1 MELKRKIIEAKEL
14 YYLKNLFLIKYLFSL
29 IISLLAISSTKDF
42 GYTIISLIELSLI
55 FFLSNFFI
63 KRFQVITQIFN
74 SVLLLL
80 YNTQILV
87 LNFGTSYVTLTMVDN
102 ISSWE
107 ALGGR
112 AFIYGFAILLLLF
125 FSFLPINKIELLD
138 TSKFKRAS
146 LQDDPIWK
154 FQDLIFVIFI
164 FVFEL
169 IVLQFLSVKMSPTVS
184 TYNLVQDK
192 IEFEKV
198 KRETLTKSEK
208 LKQKF
213 LKDGV
218 QDYVKKPS
226 NLPDKPNIILI
237 FTEGFSH
244 HIIDDSRNI
253 TPTIKEYESKSI
265 SFRNY
270 YNHTFATYRGI
281 ESQLFSGYQ
290 IENNSRN
297 YLISL
302 PKFLSGQGYKTE
314 FINTEPKNKEF
325 TDYLSDLGFD
335 NIYSS
340 KLENGRK
347 ISFDKEAY
355 EELFSQI
362 ENYSKNKSPFLISMY
377 TFGTHVSSDGYNYK
391 LGDGNDRVLNRFYE
405 MDQQFKKFMD
415 RFNSSPISENT
426 VLIFTTDHATYVD
439 DEYKKAFP
447 NENRDHVSLDKIP
460 FFIYYKGV
468 SSQTIDV
475 NGKNS
480 LNMTPTVLDFLEYSS
495 TNYFLGTS
503 LFSQDNNDNMFS
515 SIYSEGTVLKKT
527 SGSKVEEIP
536 ESELKMIKEKV
547 YEYFKVSQNKN

>member
-1 MELKRKIIEAKEL
+1 MELKRKIIKAKEF

-29 IISLLAISSTKDF
+29 IISLLAISSTKNL

-63 KRFQVITQIFN
+63 KRFQVITQISN

-87 LNFGTSYVTLTMVDN
+87 LIFGTSYVTLTMVDN

-154 FQDLIFVIFI
+154 FQDLIFVILI
-164 FVFEL
+164 LVFEL
-169 IVLQFLSVKMSPTVS
+169 IVLQFLPVKMSPTVS

-226 NLPDKPNIILI
+226 NLPDKSNIILI

-362 ENYSKNKSPFLISMY
+362 ENY
-377 TFGTHVSSDGYNYK
+377 
-391 LGDGNDRVLNRFYE
+391 
-405 MDQQFKKFMD
+405 
-415 RFNSSPISENT
+415 
-426 VLIFTTDHATYVD
+426 
-439 DEYKKAFP
+439 
-447 NENRDHVSLDKIP
+447 
-460 FFIYYKGV
+460 
-468 SSQTIDV
+468 
-475 NGKNS
+475 
-480 LNMTPTVLDFLEYSS
+480 
-495 TNYFLGTS
+495 
-503 LFSQDNNDNMFS
+503 
-515 SIYSEGTVLKKT
+515 
-527 SGSKVEEIP
+527 
-536 ESELKMIKEKV
+536 
-547 YEYFKVSQNKN
+547 

>member
-154 FQDLIFVIFI
+154 FQDLIFAILI
-164 FVFEL
+164 LVFEL

-198 KRETLTKSEK
+198 KRETLIKSEK

-480 LNMTPTVLDFLEYSS
+480 LNMTPTVLDFLDYSS

>member
-253 TPTIKEYESKSI
+253 TPTIKEYDSKSI

-335 NIYSS
+335 NIHSS

-480 LNMTPTVLDFLEYSS
+480 LNMTPTVLDFLDYSS

>member
-1 MELKRKIIEAKEL
+1 MELKRKIIKAKEL
-14 YYLKNLFLIKYLFSL
+14 YYFKNLFLIKYLFSL
-29 IISLLAISSTKDF
+29 IISLLAISSTKNF

-63 KRFQVITQIFN
+63 KKFQVITQIFN

-138 TSKFKRAS
+138 TSKFKRAN

-154 FQDLIFVIFI
+154 FQDLIFAILI
-164 FVFEL
+164 LVFEL

-480 LNMTPTVLDFLEYSS
+480 LNMTPTVLDFLDYSS

>member
-198 KRETLTKSEK
+198 KRETLIKSEK

-480 LNMTPTVLDFLEYSS
+480 LNMTPTVLDFLDYSS

>member
-1 MELKRKIIEAKEL
+1 MELKRKIIKAKEL

-29 IISLLAISSTKDF
+29 IISLLAISSTKNF

-138 TSKFKRAS
+138 TSKFKRAN
-146 LQDDPIWK
+146 LQD
-154 FQDLIFVIFI
+154 
-164 FVFEL
+164 
-169 IVLQFLSVKMSPTVS
+169 
-184 TYNLVQDK
+184 
-192 IEFEKV
+192 
-198 KRETLTKSEK
+198 
-208 LKQKF
+208 
-213 LKDGV
+213 
-218 QDYVKKPS
+218 
-226 NLPDKPNIILI
+226 IILI

-281 ESQLFSGYQ
+281 EGQLFSGYQ

-314 FINTEPKNKEF
+314 FINNEPKNKEF

-335 NIYSS
+335 NIYS
-340 KLENGRK
+340 
-347 ISFDKEAY
+347 
-355 EELFSQI
+355 
-362 ENYSKNKSPFLISMY
+362 
-377 TFGTHVSSDGYNYK
+377 
-391 LGDGNDRVLNRFYE
+391 
-405 MDQQFKKFMD
+405 
-415 RFNSSPISENT
+415 
-426 VLIFTTDHATYVD
+426 
-439 DEYKKAFP
+439 
-447 NENRDHVSLDKIP
+447 
-460 FFIYYKGV
+460 
-468 SSQTIDV
+468 
-475 NGKNS
+475 
-480 LNMTPTVLDFLEYSS
+480 
-495 TNYFLGTS
+495 
-503 LFSQDNNDNMFS
+503 
-515 SIYSEGTVLKKT
+515 
-527 SGSKVEEIP
+527 
-536 ESELKMIKEKV
+536 
-547 YEYFKVSQNKN
+547 

>member
-1 MELKRKIIEAKEL
+1 MELKRKIIKAKEL

-154 FQDLIFVIFI
+154 FQDLIFVILI

-377 TFGTHVSSDGYNYK
+377 TFGTHVGSDGYNYK

-475 NGKNS
+475 NGKNF
-480 LNMTPTVLDFLEYSS
+480 LNMTPTVLDFLDYSS

-547 YEYFKVSQNKN
+547 YEYFRVSQNKN

>member
-1 MELKRKIIEAKEL
+1 MELKRKIIKAKEL

-29 IISLLAISSTKDF
+29 IISLLAISSTKNF

-138 TSKFKRAS
+138 TSKFKRAN

-154 FQDLIFVIFI
+154 FQDLIFAILI
-164 FVFEL
+164 LVFEL
-169 IVLQFLSVKMSPTVS
+169 IVLQFLPVKMSPTVS

-198 KRETLTKSEK
+198 KRETLIKSEK

-480 LNMTPTVLDFLEYSS
+480 LNMTPTVLDFLDYSS

-547 YEYFKVSQNKN
+547 YEYFRVSQNKN

>member
-447 NENRDHVSLDKIP
+447 NENRDHVSLYKIP

-480 LNMTPTVLDFLEYSS
+480 LNMTPTVLDFLDYSS

>member
-1 MELKRKIIEAKEL
+1 MELKRKIIRAKEL

-29 IISLLAISSTKDF
+29 IIPLLAISSTKDF

-154 FQDLIFVIFI
+154 FQDLIFVILI
-164 FVFEL
+164 LVFEL
-169 IVLQFLSVKMSPTVS
+169 IVLQFLPVKMSPTVS

-377 TFGTHVSSDGYNYK
+377 TFGTHVGSDGDNYK

-426 VLIFTTDHATYVD
+426 VLIFTTDHGTYVD

-480 LNMTPTVLDFLEYSS
+480 LNMTPTVLDFLDYSS

-527 SGSKVEEIP
+527 SGSKVDEIP

>member
-1 MELKRKIIEAKEL
+1 M
-14 YYLKNLFLIKYLFSL
+14 KNLFLIKYLFSL
-29 IISLLAISSTKDF
+29 IISLLAISSTKNF

-198 KRETLTKSEK
+198 KRETLIKSEK

-480 LNMTPTVLDFLEYSS
+480 LNMTPTVLDFLDYSS

>member
-1 MELKRKIIEAKEL
+1 MELKRKIIKAKEL

-154 FQDLIFVIFI
+154 FQDLIFVILI
-164 FVFEL
+164 LVFEL
-169 IVLQFLSVKMSPTVS
+169 IVLQFLPLKMSPTVS

-265 SFRNY
+265 SFSNY

-377 TFGTHVSSDGYNYK
+377 TFGTHVGSDGYNYK

-480 LNMTPTVLDFLEYSS
+480 LNMTPTVLDFLDYSS

-515 SIYSEGTVLKKT
+515 SIYSEGTVLKKI

-536 ESELKMIKEKV
+536 ESELKMIKENV
-547 YEYFKVSQNKN
+547 YEYFRVSQNKN

>member
-391 LGDGNDRVLNRFYE
+391 LGDGNDKVLNRFYE

-480 LNMTPTVLDFLEYSS
+480 LNMTPTVLDFLDYSS

>member
-1 MELKRKIIEAKEL
+1 MKLKRKIIRAKEL

-29 IISLLAISSTKDF
+29 IIPLLAISSTKDF

-154 FQDLIFVIFI
+154 FQDLIFVILI
-164 FVFEL
+164 LVFEL
-169 IVLQFLSVKMSPTVS
+169 IVLQFLPVKMSPTVS

-377 TFGTHVSSDGYNYK
+377 TFGTHVGSDGDNYK

-426 VLIFTTDHATYVD
+426 VLIFTTDHGTYVD

-480 LNMTPTVLDFLEYSS
+480 LNMTPTVLDFLDYSS

-527 SGSKVEEIP
+527 SGSKVDEIP

>member
-1 MELKRKIIEAKEL
+1 MELKRKIIRAKEL

-29 IISLLAISSTKDF
+29 IIPLLAISSTKDF

-154 FQDLIFVIFI
+154 FQDLIFVILI
-164 FVFEL
+164 LVFEL
-169 IVLQFLSVKMSPTVS
+169 IVLQFLPVKMSPTVS

-377 TFGTHVSSDGYNYK
+377 TFGTHVSSDGDNYK

-480 LNMTPTVLDFLEYSS
+480 LNMTPTVLDFLDYSS

-527 SGSKVEEIP
+527 SGSKVDEIP

>member
-1 MELKRKIIEAKEL
+1 MELKRKIIKAKEL
-14 YYLKNLFLIKYLFSL
+14 YYFKNLFLIKYLFSL
-29 IISLLAISSTKDF
+29 IISLLAISSTKNF

-63 KRFQVITQIFN
+63 KKFQVITQIFN

-138 TSKFKRAS
+138 TSKFKRAN

-154 FQDLIFVIFI
+154 FQDLIFAILI
-164 FVFEL
+164 LVFEL
-169 IVLQFLSVKMSPTVS
+169 IVLQFLPVKMSPTVS

-198 KRETLTKSEK
+198 KRETLIKSEK

-347 ISFDKEAY
+347 ISFDKEA
-355 EELFSQI
+355 
-362 ENYSKNKSPFLISMY
+362 
-377 TFGTHVSSDGYNYK
+377 
-391 LGDGNDRVLNRFYE
+391 
-405 MDQQFKKFMD
+405 
-415 RFNSSPISENT
+415 
-426 VLIFTTDHATYVD
+426 
-439 DEYKKAFP
+439 
-447 NENRDHVSLDKIP
+447 
-460 FFIYYKGV
+460 
-468 SSQTIDV
+468 
-475 NGKNS
+475 
-480 LNMTPTVLDFLEYSS
+480 
-495 TNYFLGTS
+495 
-503 LFSQDNNDNMFS
+503 
-515 SIYSEGTVLKKT
+515 
-527 SGSKVEEIP
+527 
-536 ESELKMIKEKV
+536 
-547 YEYFKVSQNKN
+547 

>member
-112 AFIYGFAILLLLF
+112 A

-480 LNMTPTVLDFLEYSS
+480 LNMTPTVLDFLDYSS

>member
-1 MELKRKIIEAKEL
+1 MDLKRKIIRAKEL
-14 YYLKNLFLIKYLFSL
+14 YYSKSLFLVKYLFSL
-29 IISLLAISSTKDF
+29 IISLLAINTTKDI
-42 GYTIISLIELSLI
+42 GYTIISLIELSFI

-63 KRFQVITQIFN
+63 KRFEVITQIFN

-80 YNTQILV
+80 YNVQILV

-102 ISSWE
+102 ISSWK
-107 ALGGR
+107 ALSGR
-112 AFIYGFAILLLLF
+112 AFIYSFAILLLLL
-125 FSFLPINKIELLD
+125 FSFLPISKIELLD
-138 TSKFKRAS
+138 TSKFKRADI
-146 LQDDPIWK
+146 QDGSIWR
-154 FQDLIFVIFI
+154 FQDLIFVILI
-164 FVFEL
+164 LLFEL
-169 IVLQFLSVKMSPTVS
+169 ILLQFLPVKMSPTVS

-198 KRETLTKSEK
+198 KRETLKKSEE

-213 LKDGV
+213 LKNEV
-218 QDYVKKPS
+218 QDFVKKPS
-226 NLPDKPNIILI
+226 NLPNKPNIILI

-244 HIIDDSRNI
+244 HIIDDSRDI

-265 SFRNY
+265 SFKNY

-297 YLISL
+297 YLIFL
-302 PKFLSGQGYKTE
+302 PKFLSGQGYKTA

-325 TDYLSDLGFD
+325 SDYLSDLGFD
-335 NIYSS
+335 KIYSY
-340 KLENGRK
+340 KLENGKK

-355 EELFSQI
+355 EELFSQV
-362 ENYSKNKSPFLISMY
+362 ENYSKNKTPFLISMY
-377 TFGTHVSSDGYNYK
+377 TFGTHVGSDGYNYK

-405 MDQQFKKFMD
+405 MDQQYKNFMN

-426 VLIFTTDHATYVD
+426 ILIFTTDHATYVD
-439 DEYKKAFP
+439 DEYKRAFP

-468 SSQTIDV
+468 SPQTIDV

-480 LNMTPTVLDFLEYSS
+480 LNMTPTVLDFLDYSS
-495 TNYFLGTS
+495 TNYFLGSS
-503 LFSQDNNDNMFS
+503 LFSQDKKNDLLN
-515 SIYSEGTVLKKT
+515 SIYSEGTVFKKT
-527 SGSKVEEIP
+527 IGSKVEEIS
-536 ESELKMIKEKV
+536 ESELKTIKQKV

>member
-107 ALGGR
+107 AVGGR

-480 LNMTPTVLDFLEYSS
+480 LNMTPTVLDFLDYSS

>member
-1 MELKRKIIEAKEL
+1 MELKRKIIKAKEL

-29 IISLLAISSTKDF
+29 IISLLAISSTKNF

-138 TSKFKRAS
+138 TSKFKRAN

-154 FQDLIFVIFI
+154 FQDLIFAILI
-164 FVFEL
+164 LVFEL
-169 IVLQFLSVKMSPTVS
+169 IVLQFLPVKMSPTVS

-198 KRETLTKSEK
+198 KRETLIKSEK

-377 TFGTHVSSDGYNYK
+377 TFGTHIGSDGYNY
-391 LGDGNDRVLNRFYE
+391 N
-405 MDQQFKKFMD
+405 
-415 RFNSSPISENT
+415 
-426 VLIFTTDHATYVD
+426 
-439 DEYKKAFP
+439 
-447 NENRDHVSLDKIP
+447 
-460 FFIYYKGV
+460 
-468 SSQTIDV
+468 
-475 NGKNS
+475 
-480 LNMTPTVLDFLEYSS
+480 
-495 TNYFLGTS
+495 
-503 LFSQDNNDNMFS
+503 
-515 SIYSEGTVLKKT
+515 
-527 SGSKVEEIP
+527 
-536 ESELKMIKEKV
+536 
-547 YEYFKVSQNKN
+547 

>member
-1 MELKRKIIEAKEL
+1 MELKRKIIRAKEL

-29 IISLLAISSTKDF
+29 IIPLLAISSTKDF

-154 FQDLIFVIFI
+154 FQDLIFVILI
-164 FVFEL
+164 LVFEL
-169 IVLQFLSVKMSPTVS
+169 IVLQFLPVKMSPTVS

-377 TFGTHVSSDGYNYK
+377 TFGTHVSSDGDNYK

-480 LNMTPTVLDFLEYSS
+480 LNMTPTVLDFLDYSS

-527 SGSKVEEIP
+527 SGSKVDEIP

-547 YEYFKVSQNKN
+547 YEYFRVSQNKN